1 MFPQNTDL
9 GNGLSLTRVNRHK
22 ITQIKHNGI
31 VIAVVPYAR
40 RLAVR
45 KYETFNALPSFV
57 QECAEI
63 VIENE
68 RLLA

>member
-1 MFPQNTDL
+1 MFPQDTDL
-9 GNGLSLTRVNRHK
+9 GNGISLTRVTRLK

-40 RLAVR
+40 RKAVR
-45 KYETFNALPSFV
+45 KYNVFHTLPEIV
-57 QECAEI
+57 QSCAEI